1 MKKKIIFISS
11 ILLVIDLITKFVI
24 NSTLEL
30 YESKNIITN
39 FFAITRIYND
49 GASWNIFAG
58 QRLILILVSVII
70 LIILIKYSQS
80 FKQNMRNTLAFG
92 FLYSGILGNLIE
104 RILFGYVTDY
114 LDFTFWNYDY
124 PVFNLADVFIICGLI
139 LLVIAIIKKEDI
151 SGINSRSK

>member
-49 GASWNIFAG
+49 GASWNIFSG

-104 RILFGYVTDY
+104 RILFGHVTDY

-151 SGINSRSK
+151 SGISSRSK